1 MSEKQKTRNS
11 PWIWQRFLALAIL
24 ATTIVVFGRF
34 SGFMRGYG
42 VILLLLGGAALA
54 LISYSVSEI
63 AAAFRHAVSG
73 TIVRPS
79 DRPIVGPAIRTSALF
94 WDSMARNF
102 WMMGVLAS
110 VLSFIKAL
118 NDMALSEKGG
128 IAAVAS
134 AMAAS
139 LLPSV
144 FGLILAV
151 VCFVPAWKLAGEARL
166 QAMES
171 APGHPPRTRAGEA
184 RRVVPETAAGYV
196 LFTAMIVWT
205 VIQPFISAPTL
216 PFKTWTWLFYGPALL
231 IVLGGTTAFVLYTG
245 RMAAGPPITASF
257 ALTALAGSLAGLVQV
272 LLGFASK
279 NIQEVT
285 SAMAFT
291 ISSCFVGLLGI
302 MLAGAPW
309 EDRMAKAG
317 RLEKPSAL
325 SRAAWYVFPLLTLI
339 FLVIT
344 FMLVITP
351 IKV

>member
-1 MSEKQKTRNS
+1 MSESLKTKKTFQ
-11 PWIWQRFLALAIL
+11 IWQRILAFAIL
-24 ATTIVVFGRF
+24 AAAIVVFGRF

-42 VILLLLGGAALA
+42 VLLVLLGGAALA
-54 LISYSVSEI
+54 LISYSVPEI
-63 AAAFRHAVSG
+63 AAAFRNAAGG
-73 TIVRPS
+73 TAVRPA
-79 DRPIVGPAIRTSALF
+79 VRTSALF

-110 VLSFIKAL
+110 VLSFVNAL
-118 NDMALSEKGG
+118 NDISLSGKGG

-144 FGLILAV
+144 FGLILAA

-171 APGHPPRTRAGEA
+171 GPAKLLQTSPEAA
-184 RRVVPETAAGYV
+184 RRSVPETVAGYV
-196 LFTAMIVWT
+196 LFLGMIAWT
-205 VIQPFISAPTL
+205 VVRPFLSAPAL
-216 PFKTWTWLFYGPALL
+216 PFKTWTWVFYGPAIL
-231 IVLGGTTAFVLYTG
+231 IVLGGTTAFVLYAG
-245 RMAAGPPITASF
+245 RTAAGPPLTASF

-285 SAMAFT
+285 SAMTFT

-302 MLAGAPW
+302 LLAGAPW

-317 RLEKPSAL
+317 RIEKPSAL
-325 SRAAWYVFPLLTLI
+325 SRAAWYIFPLVTLI
-339 FLVIT
+339 FLFIT
-344 FMLVITP
+344 FLLIITP